1 MLTQQLKHMKIPH
14 LLAGAA
20 MVLALQSCQ
29 SEQKK
34 ENSNLETNKSDSLA
48 DSLAKTKASS
58 PDALL
63 TDDVKT
69 FILPAAIGGM
79 MEVEAGNLVLQ
90 KSGNPEVKA
99 FAAQMVKDHTQA
111 NKELEPIAKAK
122 GVTIPTMLPEAQGK
136 HLVQMQTL
144 SGRSLDVHYITMM
157 IKDHAS
163 TVALFEQASRYN
175 DPAVTAFVTKTL
187 PVIKGHY
194 QTALK
199 LGKSL
204 NITNVNN
211 GDDFPNVRPDT
222 MAKK

>member
-1 MLTQQLKHMKIPH
+1 MKIPH

-29 SEQKK
+29 NQEKK
-34 ENSNLETNKSDSLA
+34 DKENLETAKSDSLA
-48 DSLAKTKASS
+48 DSIQRTKATT

-79 MEVEAGNLVLQ
+79 MEVEAANLVLQ
-90 KSGNPEVKA
+90 KSGNADVKA

-111 NKELEPIAKAK
+111 NKELAPIAAAK
-122 GVTIPTMLPEAQGK
+122 GVNIPTMLPEQQGK

-144 SGRSLDVHYITMM
+144 AGRSLDVHYITMM
-157 IKDHAS
+157 ITDHAS

-175 DPAVTAFVTKTL
+175 DQAIQQFVAKTL
-187 PVIKGHY
+187 PIIKAHY

-204 NITNVNN
+204 NISNMNN
-211 GDDFPNVRPDT
+211 GDDMPNVRPDT
-222 MAKK
+222 MSK